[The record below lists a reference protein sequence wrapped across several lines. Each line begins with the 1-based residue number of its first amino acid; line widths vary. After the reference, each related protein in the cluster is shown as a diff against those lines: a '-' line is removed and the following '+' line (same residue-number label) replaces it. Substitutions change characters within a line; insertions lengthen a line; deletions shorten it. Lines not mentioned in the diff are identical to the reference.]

1 MKSLYQAAVA
11 YLILGLASGVFYRE
25 FTRSQGFTE
34 GQFSQLGVTHTH
46 LLMLGFFAFLIFL
59 LLEKNF
65 AVSRFS
71 KLFTSFFWFYN
82 IGVVVTVGMMLW
94 RGSLTVLNMEG
105 NAMMSG
111 IAGLGH
117 ISITVGLACFMVA
130 LGRAIKDPVPA
141 KAEKIDAEKV
151 NA

>member
-105 NAMMSG
+105 NAMMS
-111 IAGLGH
+111 
-117 ISITVGLACFMVA
+117 SITVGLACFMVA
-130 LGRAIKDPVPA
+130 LGRAIKDPVA
-141 KAEKIDAEKV
+141 ANAEKV
-151 NA
+151 NAEKVNA